1 MATASPTTTLHMS
14 SLPAD
19 LPLIPVTDSQH
30 QRSRSELVARGEF
43 PRAVNWSNPRV
54 AAILDAAAQC
64 FASRGFTATTLA
76 DIGKEL
82 GLRKSIVH
90 YYFKSKATLVE
101 EVQSFAYSRYVEMI
115 ESTLSSRTDGAH
127 GSDGPVSEPPASAAR
142 SVGGKDRFVAG
153 LRTLWDELKNQ
164 GAIRGL
170 NLELWSEGRRND
182 ELAMRAQTLEA
193 EAHRLIKKFILE
205 NKPTPVANELEADDL
220 ATLTLAILDGL
231 NVREEREGPNLRT
244 TRAFETFLKL
254 LSK

>member
-1 MATASPTTTLHMS
+1 MSPLTAE
-14 SLPAD
+14 
-19 LPLIPVTDSQH
+19 LPLIPITEPQY
-30 QRSRSELVARGEF
+30 QRGYSEPVARGNF
-43 PRAVNWSNPRV
+43 PRAVNWNNPRV

-64 FASRGFTATTLA
+64 FSSRGFTATTLA

-115 ESTLSSRTDGAH
+115 ENALFSTPRRH
-127 GSDGPVSEPPASAAR
+127 IDGPVSEPPASAEQPIGTKAAQ
-142 SVGGKDRFVAG
+142 SSGASGLSAG
-153 LRTLWDELKNQ
+153 LKQLWDDLKHQ

-182 ELAMRAQTLEA
+182 ELALRARTLDA
-193 EAHRLIKKFILE
+193 EAHRLIKTYILE
-205 NKPTPVANELEADDL
+205 SKPTRVQNELEADDL

-244 TRAFETFLKL
+244 TRAFERFLNL
-254 LSK
+254 LDK